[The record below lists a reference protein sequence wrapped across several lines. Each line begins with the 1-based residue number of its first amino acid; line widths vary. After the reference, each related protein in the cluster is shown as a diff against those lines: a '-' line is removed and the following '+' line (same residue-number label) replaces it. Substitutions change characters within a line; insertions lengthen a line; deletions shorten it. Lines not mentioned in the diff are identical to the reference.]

1 MNRSGFSL
9 IETLI
14 YASLLA
20 ALCIVAFSW
29 MNNSMQN
36 FAKINKRSQQ
46 VMMAQAILS
55 RLASDIQMADATAA
69 RWLSDDKEL
78 RLYHNNRLITWRQE
92 KDKIYRIEN
101 RSKALIGAQVV
112 QFRHTLITQNNQTKG
127 VECTLTCADTS
138 FDHTIRVYN
147 G

>member
-9 IETLI
+9 VETLI

-29 MNNSMQN
+29 MNNSIQS

-46 VMMAQAILS
+46 VMMAQTILS
-55 RLASDIQMADATAA
+55 RLACDIQMAEASAS
-69 RWLSDDKEL
+69 RWLSDGNEL
-78 RLYHNNRLITWRQE
+78 RLYHNNRLISWRQE

-101 RSKALIGAQVV
+101 RSKALIGTQVV
-112 QFRHTLITQNNQTKG
+112 QFSHKLLMQNNQTNA
-127 VECTLTCADTS
+127 VECRLTCADTS
-138 FDHTIRVYN
+138 FNQTIRVYN